1 MIDGHSSPLL
11 RKQSPYPHWQ
21 YLHPE
26 SGDRLRI
33 VPERGGLV
41 TDWCCN
47 GHELLYLD
55 QERFADPEKSIRGGI
70 PVLFPICGN
79 LPGDLLPLPSGE
91 FILKQHGFA
100 RDQPW
105 ELQLLEDHSGVKLS
119 LGDSEETRAA
129 YPFAFLLEMV
139 VRPIRNALEIEV
151 NVHNRSQTA
160 MPFSIGLHP
169 YFNVTDLNKVRL
181 EGLPQSCLNHLQMA
195 EAETAI
201 QLAALTEGV
210 DFLPRPAGPVTLV
223 DEASGRSLQLQ
234 HENPMDLTVVWTDP
248 PRQMVCLEPWT
259 GPREALISG
268 DRKLEI
274 EAGGQQRLRCS
285 LVNC

>member
-11 RKQSPYPHWQ
+11 RKESPYPHWQ
-21 YLHPE
+21 YLHPV

-47 GHELLYLD
+47 GRELLYLD
-55 QERFADPEKSIRGGI
+55 QERFADPGKSIRGGI

-91 FILKQHGFA
+91 FTLKQHGFA

-105 ELQLLEDHSGVKLS
+105 ELQLLEDHSGVNLS
-119 LGDSEETRAA
+119 LGDSEETRAV
-129 YPFAFLLEMV
+129 YPFEFLIEMM
-139 VRPIRNALEIEV
+139 VRPIRNALEIDTT
-151 NVHNRSQTA
+151 VHNLGQTA
-160 MPFSIGLHP
+160 MPFSFGLHP
-169 YFNVTDLNKVRL
+169 YLNVTDLSQVRL

-201 QLAALTEGV
+201 QLAGLAEGV
-210 DFLPRPAGPVTLV
+210 DFLSRPAGPVTLV
-223 DEASGRSLQLQ
+223 DGASGACLQLQ
-234 HENPMDLTVVWTDP
+234 HEHPMELTVVWTDP

-259 GPREALISG
+259 APREALISG

-274 EAGGQQRLRCS
+274 EPGGKQQLGCRYIS
-285 LVNC
+285 G